1 MKKTFWDLSDKAE
14 PASTDGLFDGIK
26 VERVPK
32 KTVSAIENKVVGG
45 KKSAQ
50 KNGVWERR
58 LAASALAV
66 CLLAVVVSVGYY
78 ELNGGTG
85 TNGLPSVPSGSD
97 VWVSAMGDWPYYKN
111 AMEIADAAKNV
122 FVGEVTGISF
132 EIYDIRTGKPDRS
145 YDPDNFTRLLNTVYT
160 VKVKK
165 SYKGENGETEIVVR
179 VGGTVGYKEDE
190 QKALL
195 REAGLSDG
203 SKIQVVAG
211 NFPDLKVGGS
221 YLFCVVKRGD
231 CCRIINPE
239 QFAFDVS
246 SATAQAIVRHAG

>member
-1 MKKTFWDLSDKAE
+1 MTRKMRKAILI
-14 PASTDGLFDGIK
+14 A
-26 VERVPK
+26 V
-32 KTVSAIENKVVGG
+32 
-45 KKSAQ
+45 
-50 KNGVWERR
+50 
-58 LAASALAV
+58 LAAALALSG
-66 CLLAVVVSVGYY
+66 CAG
-78 ELNGGTG
+78 
-85 TNGLPSVPSGSD
+85 NGLPSVPSGSD
-97 VWVSAMGDWPYYKN
+97 VWVSAMGDWPYYNN
-111 AMEIADAAKNV
+111 AAEIADAAKNV
-122 FVGEVTGISF
+122 FVGEVTDISF
-132 EIYDIRTGKPDRS
+132 EIYDIRTGTPDRS
-145 YDPDNFTRLLNTVYT
+145 YDPDNITRLLNTVYT
-160 VKVKK
+160 VKVKL

-179 VGGTVGYKEDE
+179 EGGTVGYKEDE

-239 QFAFDVS
+239 QCAFDVS

>member
-1 MKKTFWDLSDKAE
+1 MKRFTALVIFA
-14 PASTDGLFDGIK
+14 
-26 VERVPK
+26 
-32 KTVSAIENKVVGG
+32 VV
-45 KKSAQ
+45 
-50 KNGVWERR
+50 
-58 LAASALAV
+58 LAAALAG
-66 CLLAVVVSVGYY
+66 CA
-78 ELNGGTG
+78 E
-85 TNGLPSVPSGSD
+85 NGLPSVPSGSD

-111 AMEIADAAKNV
+111 AMEIAGAAKNI
-122 FVGEVTGISF
+122 FVGEVTDISF
-132 EIYDIRTGKPDRS
+132 EIYDIRTGTPDRS
-145 YDPDNFTRLLNTVYT
+145 YDPANITRLLNTVYT

-179 VGGTVGYKEDE
+179 EGGTVGYKEDE